1 MSYYT
6 LAVAHAAAS
15 GYVRLMTSLRI
26 ALLTLVIGC
35 GGGGSALKYTM
46 TPVSPPPAIPAAP
59 LAPNCDFEVF
69 KEAPQGE
76 YDLLGE
82 VKPVD
87 FGAGT
92 PDEFKD
98 AIRADVCKAGGEMV
112 VATVNGANNY
122 IKGVVFRK
130 HRIEVPAT
138 PAPAP

>member
-1 MSYYT
+1 
-6 LAVAHAAAS
+6 
-15 GYVRLMTSLRI
+15 MTSLRI
-26 ALLTLVIGC
+26 ALLALLVGC
-35 GGGGSALKYTM
+35 GGGSGLKYTL
-46 TPVSPPPAIPAAP
+46 TPVSPAPAIPAEP

-76 YDLLGE
+76 YDRLAE

-87 FGAGT
+87 FGATT

-122 IKGVVFRK
+122 IKGVVYRK
-130 HRIEVPAT
+130 HRIEVPVPAT
-138 PAPAP
+138 PAP